1 MPLGSP
7 AEEQEPS
14 WEKKVL
20 FGGCTG
26 DVSPPPLLSSI
37 FPAFSSPFLRRLLS
51 DAGTAG
57 RRSQSDEGE
66 PGDGQLFFREEFLRS
81 PVYISLT
88 LSPAVNLLTSGLDS
102 FFFLGP

>member
-26 DVSPPPLLSSI
+26 DVFSPPLSSI
-37 FPAFSSPFLRRLLS
+37 FPAFSSPFCEDS
-51 DAGTAG
+51 CQNAGTAG

-66 PGDGQLFFREEFLRS
+66 PGGGQLFFREES
-81 PVYISLT
+81 SLHLVDFEPFGEFT
-88 LSPAVNLLTSGLDS
+88 HLGVGFS
-102 FFFLGP
+102 FFLFF